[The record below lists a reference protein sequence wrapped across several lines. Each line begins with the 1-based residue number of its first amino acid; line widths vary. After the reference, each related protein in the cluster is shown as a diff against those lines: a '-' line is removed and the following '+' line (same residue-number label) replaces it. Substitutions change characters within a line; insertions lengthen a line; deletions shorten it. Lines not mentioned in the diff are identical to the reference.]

1 MKQLLKICLSVFFS
15 IAVIFLAD
23 CQPIILKDI
32 PEPYTIPYGDIVYV
46 EDKYGRCS
54 QGEVLKITG
63 GYGDEIPR
71 KYECAKRPGT
81 RVAPYDSFSI
91 VRPTLILSA
100 YATGKNYFF
109 PKDAVT
115 LLEGTKFLI
124 NDPREKIVILYTPG
138 AASNNR
144 PEPCRYAASTP
155 SILLSLWGEV
165 IDGKE
170 VVIHGFCSLVVGN
183 LGAGLSMSEAR
194 APELENMV
202 RTYQAQGVPANQIF
216 VAGHSM
222 GGWAAVLVGAR
233 QKVDIAGFIAFA
245 PANGIWKKDKRG
257 PHHYAAVDRQR
268 TAVEGLKRL
277 DGLLFLFEGDP
288 FNSPSDLAYMKE
300 IPGIKFYGLSP
311 CSDRSPHMMMA
322 EYCFQSKFKR
332 VVATYIENQV
342 TGMAVSKK

>member
-1 MKQLLKICLSVFFS
+1 MLFLSLS
-15 IAVIFLAD
+15 
-23 CQPIILKDI
+23 
-32 PEPYTIPYGDIVYV
+32 
-46 EDKYGRCS
+46 
-54 QGEVLKITG
+54 
-63 GYGDEIPR
+63 
-71 KYECAKRPGT
+71 
-81 RVAPYDSFSI
+81 
-91 VRPTLILSA
+91 LSA
-100 YATGKNYFF
+100 CVTGKNYFF

-115 LLEGTKFLI
+115 LLRGTKFLI

-138 AASNNR
+138 AAHNNR

-155 SILLSLWGEV
+155 SILLDLKGKV
-165 IDGKE
+165 IAGKE
-170 VVIHGFCSLVVGN
+170 VIIHGFCSVAAGIVGTEMT
-183 LGAGLSMSEAR
+183 MSEAR
-194 APELENMV
+194 APELEGIV
-202 RTYQAQGVPANQIF
+202 RNYQAQGVPANQIF

-233 QKVDIAGFIAFA
+233 KKVEIAGFIAFA

-257 PHHYAAVDRQR
+257 PYHYAAVDRQR